1 MFEINK
7 RNSFVNGEGNI
18 TAAEAV
24 CIYEVRYVKVESE
37 NFTEE
42 ELSLFDSM
50 PDYLK
55 AKSSKAVTSINE
67 SMAETLNKPSIWYE
81 DFLDEADTSCWSAC
95 DIYADVYS
103 GGDCLDF

>member
-1 MFEINK
+1 M
-7 RNSFVNGEGNI
+7 
-18 TAAEAV
+18 
-24 CIYEVRYVKVESE
+24 ESE

-67 SMAETLNKPSIWYE
+67 SMAEILNKPSIWCE

-95 DIYADVYS
+95 DLYADC
-103 GGDCLDF
+103 GDCFDF